1 MLRLYFYQ
9 PRKSGSILVICLWT
23 LVILSI
29 LGMGLS
35 SFVLQEIRF
44 ASTYERMSF
53 SLPAARAAIK
63 TVFYERQNDPTGAYD
78 TLQELT
84 RENKAV
90 LCGNAS
96 YEYYFAD
103 KENSSPGAGII
114 DEGALINLNTA
125 SMDVLKRLPGITDD
139 LADKIVNAG
148 FRPYSS
154 INEVF
159 LIEGMNKDNFKLF
172 KDLITVYGSGK
183 ININTANK
191 SVLMAIGLDEELV
204 DIILRFRKE
213 HKIASAREDSSAKA
227 KEPEYGFSSL
237 AAILDDLRSFSMLSL
252 RQEQDLLSALSVLDV
267 KSEYLRFNVI
277 PKAGNKQGIHYS
289 ITIHPATKKIL
300 SWREY

>member
-1 MLRLYFYQ
+1 M
-9 PRKSGSILVICLWT
+9 
-23 LVILSI
+23 ILSI

-44 ASTYERMSF
+44 ASAYERMSF
-53 SLPAARAAIK
+53 SLPAARAAVKVI
-63 TVFYERQNDPTGAYD
+63 FYERQNDPTVAYD

-84 RENKAV
+84 KENKAV
-90 LCGNAS
+90 LCGNLS

-103 KENSSPGAGII
+103 KENAEII
-114 DEGALINLNTA
+114 DEGALINLNTV
-125 SMDVLKRLPGITDD
+125 SMDVLKRLPGISEE
-139 LADKIVNAG
+139 LADKIVHGG

-159 LIEGMNKDNFKLF
+159 LIEGMDKDNFKLF
-172 KDLITVYGSGK
+172 KGLVTVYGSGK
-183 ININTANK
+183 VNINTAGKN
-191 SVLMAIGLDEELV
+191 VLMAIGLDEELV

-213 HKIASAREDSSAKA
+213 HKIETREDPPD
-227 KEPEYGFSSL
+227 KEAEYGFSSL
-237 AAILDDLRSFSMLSL
+237 ATILDDLRSFSMLGL
-252 RQEQDLLSALSVLDV
+252 RQEQDILSALSVLDV

>member
-1 MLRLYFYQ
+1 M
-9 PRKSGSILVICLWT
+9 V
-23 LVILSI
+23 LSI

-35 SFVLQEIRF
+35 SFVSQEIRF
-44 ASTYERMSF
+44 ASIYERMSF
-53 SLPAARAAIK
+53 SMPAASAAIK
-63 TVFYERQNDPTGAYD
+63 VVFYERQNDPTGAYD

-84 RENKAV
+84 RENEAV
-90 LCGNAS
+90 LCGNVS

-103 KENSSPGAGII
+103 KENAGII

-125 SMDVLKRLPGITDD
+125 SMDVLKRLPGISDD
-139 LADKIVNAG
+139 LADKIVYGG

-159 LIEGMNKDNFKLF
+159 LIEGMDKDIFKLF
-172 KDLITVYGSGK
+172 KDMVTVYGNGK
-183 ININTANK
+183 ININTAGKN
-191 SVLMAIGLDEELV
+191 VLMAIGLDEELV

-213 HKIASAREDSSAKA
+213 HKIETREDFPV

-267 KSEYLRFNVI
+267 KSEYLRFNII
-277 PKAGNKQGIHYS
+277 PKLGNKQGIHYS